1 MTKEMIFSDFKKLET
16 NSEKIQYIEFLMG
29 LKLHHLD
36 IRYDNLLKY
45 YRSQG

>member
-1 MTKEMIFSDFKKLET
+1 MTKEMIFSDFKKLQT

-36 IRYDNLLKY
+36 INYENLLKY
-45 YRSQG
+45 YRSKG